1 MTIVYVYCGH
11 TVQLT
16 CYLKGYTMRTHNN
29 DSTHDTTTCDCE
41 QCRRDADGAWHT
53 RDDGGYGGGC

>member
-1 MTIVYVYCGH
+1 MMINS
-11 TVQLT
+11 
-16 CYLKGYTMRTHNN
+16 HN
-29 DSTHDTTTCDCE
+29 DDAATTTCDCE

>member
-1 MTIVYVYCGH
+1 
-11 TVQLT
+11 
-16 CYLKGYTMRTHNN
+16 MRTHNN